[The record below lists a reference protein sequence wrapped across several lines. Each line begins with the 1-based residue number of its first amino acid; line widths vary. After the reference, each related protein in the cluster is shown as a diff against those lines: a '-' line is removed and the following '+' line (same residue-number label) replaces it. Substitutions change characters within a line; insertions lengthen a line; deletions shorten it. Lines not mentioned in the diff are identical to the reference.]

1 MATIRLA
8 ILEQMKKKF
17 DQTVFSRHMFDVSI
31 TEPDYILKIEFQ
43 GKEDYIFFLKEI
55 SPPKQ
60 NRFYFVTIESPGQI
74 ATEIEE
80 FDHENL
86 NNAQNRVYQWASRI
100 EEDYRMAIPDDAE
113 LENFRKEFFGKF
125 NKSEVD
131 DSPFSTAE
139 QAEVNQRMNEFEKK
153 LEKLYQ
159 DKEATN
165 QQLNVMRQQVEILK
179 RSVEVL
185 DKRTWL
191 SAACNRIFDIYKEVK
206 AAKNEVSGL
215 LGDMNKLLSNGT
227 EEEIVNSENTV
238 EEVI

>member
-8 ILEQMKKKF
+8 ILEQMKKQF
-17 DQTVFSRHMFDVSI
+17 DQTVFSRHMSDVSI

-139 QAEVNQRMNEFEKK
+139 QAGKYRGRYPFTV
-153 LEKLYQ
+153 
-159 DKEATN
+159 
-165 QQLNVMRQQVEILK
+165 
-179 RSVEVL
+179 
-185 DKRTWL
+185 
-191 SAACNRIFDIYKEVK
+191 IFKI
-206 AAKNEVSGL
+206 
-215 LGDMNKLLSNGT
+215 
-227 EEEIVNSENTV
+227 
-238 EEVI
+238 